1 MYVLCLDILPVAIVP
16 EFGVVT
22 SEDCFCFGVVAQRP
36 EEPGSHVGIAIFQHV
51 FVTNGLAPRDDAWFI
66 CTQGTEVLLQVAQWA
81 NGEVVAWASASHHV
95 GGCLELTG
103 VVVPV
108 VVVCG
113 AMANSASSVEG
124 GIAVTIAVFCG
135 GIDSTGSALGVSSDT
150 DFTCIDEVLD
160 RATLG
165 SVEL

>member
-1 MYVLCLDILPVAIVP
+1 MLCLYVLPVAVVP
-16 EFGVVT
+16 KLGIIT
-22 SEDCFCFGVVAQRP
+22 SEDRFCFSIVAQSP

-51 FVTNGLAPRDDAWFI
+51 FVTNGLAPRDDARLI
-66 CTQGTEVLLQVAQWA
+66 CIKSAEVLLQVAQWA

-95 GGCLELTG
+95 GGCLELAG

-113 AMANSASSVEG
+113 AMADGASSVEG

-135 GIDSTGSALGVSSDT
+135 GIDSTGTTLGVSSDT
-150 DFTCIDEVLD
+150 DFPCIDEVLNG
-160 RATLG
+160 AALG

>member
-1 MYVLCLDILPVAIVP
+1 MLCLYVLPVVVVP
-16 EFGVVT
+16 KLGVVT

-36 EEPGSHVGIAIFQHV
+36 EEPGGHVGVAIFQHV
-51 FVTNGLAPRDDAWFI
+51 FVTNGLAPRDDAGFI

-81 NGEVVAWASASHHV
+81 NGEVVAWAGTSHHV
-95 GGCLELTG
+95 GGCFELAG

-108 VVVCG
+108 VAVCG

-124 GIAVTIAVFCG
+124 GITATVTVFCG
-135 GIDSTGSALGVSSDT
+135 GIDSTSSALGMPGDA
-150 DFTCIDEVLD
+150 DFACIDESLD
-160 RATLG
+160 GAALG